1 MYSQSLTCM
10 LAKPLH
16 LYHNNFNYLSACWTS
31 LCWPYFGVFRKI
43 KKDEEEK
50 NVEVVFWQSWP
61 FMAPYSFYFHDL
73 RWDLHTFLFVSCLRV
88 QKWTLPKTIAWG
100 FVLFCLKLF
109 RKRQNVLLFWA
120 ACPSSTCPPLPQA
133 GCSGAINPEGYY
145 ITKEKNTHTKT
156 PTFKYKNQKKNI
168 TKIQKEDRYKMQKSN
183 LSKEQAAVVQ

>member
-31 LCWPYFGVFRKI
+31 LCWPYCGVFRKI

-100 FVLFCLKLF
+100 FVLFCLKHF
-109 RKRQNVLLFWA
+109 RKRQKILLFWA

-133 GCSGAINPEGYY
+133 GCSGAINPEGDY
-145 ITKEKNTHTKT
+145 ITIQE
-156 PTFKYKNQKKNI
+156 YKH
-168 TKIQKEDRYKMQKSN
+168 
-183 LSKEQAAVVQ
+183 